1 MYIHIYTNA
10 NTYTHISKCNF
21 PSLYNVIHMYMFSFG
36 INYLVNDSFFRKTN
50 LIILYNP
57 Q

>member
-10 NTYTHISKCNF
+10 NTYTRIFKCNF

-36 INYLVNDSFFRKTN
+36 INYLVNDSLFGKTN

-57 Q
+57 